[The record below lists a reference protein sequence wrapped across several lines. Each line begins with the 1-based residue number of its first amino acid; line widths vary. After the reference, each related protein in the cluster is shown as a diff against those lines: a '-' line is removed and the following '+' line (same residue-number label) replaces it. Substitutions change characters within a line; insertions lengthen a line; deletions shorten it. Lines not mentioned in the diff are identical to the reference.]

1 MPQYN
6 EQKDTCPKL
15 QAAFQPEY
23 EARTLR
29 QSLPIPVYL
38 VLNDLRQISSK
49 ILTIFTNYKDNS
61 ETATTNTNKSM
72 RLNPNAINLVDNALS
87 KQQINC
93 ISLNI

>member
-6 EQKDTCPKL
+6 EQKDT
-15 QAAFQPEY
+15 
-23 EARTLR
+23 
-29 QSLPIPVYL
+29 
-38 VLNDLRQISSK
+38 
-49 ILTIFTNYKDNS
+49 LTISTNYKDNT